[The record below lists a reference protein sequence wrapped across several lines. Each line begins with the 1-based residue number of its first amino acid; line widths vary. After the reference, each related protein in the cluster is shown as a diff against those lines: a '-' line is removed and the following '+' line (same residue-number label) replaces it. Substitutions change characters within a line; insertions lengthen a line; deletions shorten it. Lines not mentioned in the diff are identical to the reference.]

1 MASGDRAVN
10 RLTTP
15 EGAERFL
22 EHVGVA
28 LRYAATT
35 GLPLASLRSA
45 CGPTGSKA
53 ALVTSIELTNH
64 LLATGIGIE
73 INVVADRLALAHR
86 SLLPALLVLVRRGRA
101 ADDLE
106 GLNLYARAAYALL
119 RQQRNISAGDLRRHL
134 GVNTDP
140 RHDVAYEALA
150 DLQRALLVGRGPFEM
165 PKAGIPYLS
174 QEGYPYHLIHLRH
187 PDLVKAA
194 GKLSPEK
201 AADLWVD
208 RYLAA
213 APPATPR
220 KLASMFRRFLTAD
233 ELGQALSRRAA
244 RL

>member
-1 MASGDRAVN
+1 M
-10 RLTTP
+10 TT
-15 EGAERFL
+15 ESAERFL
-22 EHVGVA
+22 EHVDVA
-28 LRYAATT
+28 LRYAATAR
-35 GLPLASLRSA
+35 LPLASLRSA

-64 LLATGIGIE
+64 LLATGLGIE
-73 INVVADRLALAHR
+73 VNVVADRLALVHR

-101 ADDLE
+101 ADDLD
-106 GLNLYARAAYALL
+106 GLSMNARSAYALL
-119 RQQRNISAGDLRRHL
+119 KQQRQISAGDLRRHL
-134 GVNTDP
+134 GVKTDP

-150 DLQRALLVGRGPFEM
+150 DLQRALLVGRGPFAM

-174 QEGYPYHLIHLRH
+174 QEGYPYHLIHERH

-194 GKLSPEK
+194 KKLSANA
-201 AADLWVD
+201 AADAWLD

-220 KLASMFRRFLTAD
+220 KLASLFRRFLTAD